1 MNKRTEPYLLVIGA
15 SVIDI
20 FGFSKTTYRSYNSTP
35 GRVKLSYGGVCR
47 NIAENMAKVGLK
59 TKFISI
65 LGDDE
70 RGYNM
75 MSQSKEV
82 GYDMSDSLI
91 VEGASTPTYLAIL
104 DENGEMVSAIADLSI
119 INAMNEDFLATKAD
133 LISNAEYVV
142 LDSDNPKTM
151 EYLLTN
157 YGDKTKFILDP
168 VSAAK
173 AENIRHLVKYFHTIK
188 PNRHEAEVLA
198 GFAIKNIEDLKRA
211 GEYFL
216 DLGVKNVFISLD
228 EEGIFFTNG
237 ELWGKTKAKDVLVK
251 NVTGAGDAFVAGL
264 GYGYM
269 NKLSLKDTVKLAITM
284 STITIAHEETI
295 HPEIDIDF
303 VHSEL
308 NELCWEEL
316 IYNK

>member
-1 MNKRTEPYLLVIGA
+1 MNKTTEPYLLVIGA

-20 FGFSKTTYRSYNSTP
+20 FGFSKATYRSHNSTP

-47 NIAENMAKVGLK
+47 NIAENMARVGVN

-70 RGYNM
+70 NGYNM
-75 MSQSKEV
+75 MSQSKEI

-91 VEGASTPTYLAIL
+91 VEGAGTPTYLAIL
-104 DENGEMVSAIADLSI
+104 DENGEMVSAIADLKI
-119 INAMNEDFLATKAD
+119 INALDQEFLSTKAEI
-133 LISNAEYVV
+133 ISNAEYVV

-151 EYLLTN
+151 EYLLLN
-157 YGDKTKFILDP
+157 YGDNTKFILDP
-168 VSAAK
+168 VSAAR
-173 AENIRHLVKYFHTIK
+173 AENIRHLVRYFHTIK

-198 GFAIKNIEDLKRA
+198 GFPIKSDEDLLKA

-216 DLGVKNVFISLD
+216 SLGVKNVFISLD

-237 ELWGKTKAKDVLVK
+237 KKWGKTKARDVLVK

-269 NKLSLKDTVKLAITM
+269 NNLSLEEIVKLAITM

-295 HPEIDIDF
+295 HPKMDINF
-303 VHSEL
+303 VNEEL
-308 NELCWEEL
+308 NSLDWEQ
-316 IYNK
+316 ITYK